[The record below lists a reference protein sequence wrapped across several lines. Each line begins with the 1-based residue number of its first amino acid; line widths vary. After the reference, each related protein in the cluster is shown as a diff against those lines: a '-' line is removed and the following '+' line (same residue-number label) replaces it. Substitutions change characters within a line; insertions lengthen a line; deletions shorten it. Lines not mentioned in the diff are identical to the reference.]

1 MSKLV
6 YLLYY
11 MLIVPFAFGFIVNSI
26 ELLRRQTYTSIMGW
40 IFNIYTKGILIEFA
54 IWEILFQ
61 ICQKMDGTYDI
72 LQRNM
77 ELCWKMMSVLG
88 VILALIT
95 AVVLRGIIRTFLVR
109 AQNKKYGWKRI
120 GFMFIY
126 AVVSV
131 CFVRPNQL
139 DNTVNQMFDVMQYQ
153 LIASHHEFVYVMLA
167 SLCGI
172 GIISFTHYIL
182 NGALLLFFFG
192 VYNHIESLLLEYN
205 PKLKKNAKLIEIMF
219 AIYLVILVFIRG
231 SLYVAIPQNIWNSS
245 TILASVILPL
255 AFVYGYI
262 YILDKSWGWVIKLIG
277 IMLSVNLFYAKG
289 YMFVLILLVVSMIMR
304 LIEMRKKDAEVA

>member
-61 ICQKMDGTYDI
+61 ICQKMDGTYYI

-88 VILALIT
+88 
-95 AVVLRGIIRTFLVR
+95 